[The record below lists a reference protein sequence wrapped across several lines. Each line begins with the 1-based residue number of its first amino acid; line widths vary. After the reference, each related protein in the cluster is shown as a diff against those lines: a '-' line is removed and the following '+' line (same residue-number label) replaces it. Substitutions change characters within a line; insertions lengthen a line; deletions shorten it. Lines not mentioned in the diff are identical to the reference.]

1 MKKNSVLTEA
11 TFRRFMKL
19 ANMQPVGNSVISEY
33 DFDGAD
39 LTEEEEDLEADL
51 EADLDVPVADD
62 VPADDMPLGPEEGEG
77 EGEGDLDVT
86 LDAGQVEALIALG
99 NQLEGGGGEVE
110 ELPLDDP
117 AEELPAEELPVEEPS
132 LEDPEDEAAALEEA
146 GVEVVDDDALVA
158 EVTRRVAAKLLSLS
172 KK

>member
-19 ANMQPVGNSVISEY
+19 ANMQPIGNSVVSEY
-33 DFDGAD
+33 DFDGTD
-39 LTEEEEDLEADL
+39 LTEEEEEL
-51 EADLDVPVADD
+51 EADLDVPALEDE
-62 VPADDMPLGPEEGEG
+62 PALDEPALDEPALDEPPA

-99 NQLEGGGGEVE
+99 NQLEGGG
-110 ELPLDDP
+110 
-117 AEELPAEELPVEEPS
+117 EELPAEEPLEEPPMEEPA
-132 LEDPEDEAAALEEA
+132 LEEPALEEPALEEA
-146 GVEVVDDDALVA
+146 GIEITDDDALVA
-158 EVTRRVAAKLLSLS
+158 EVTRRVAAKLLSLT